1 MDNEEFEAFENRLRR
16 FQPEEPPAH
25 LRMRVLSG
33 KGRFNRLQLILR
45 IAAVILVFVAAA
57 WNSILDAPTYA
68 PGDSTSQS
76 RFFESEAYGRL
87 GTLRLRIYSS
97 YRIRLGLL
105 GALKE
110 NGNMEVLR

>member
-1 MDNEEFEAFENRLRR
+1 MDNQEFEAFENRLRR

-25 LRMRVLSG
+25 LRMRVLSR
-33 KGRFNRLQLILR
+33 KSRFNRLQLILR

-57 WNSILDAPTYA
+57 WNSILDAPPYA
-68 PGDSTSQS
+68 PSDSTSHS
-76 RFFESEAYGRL
+76 RFESEAYGRL

-110 NGNMEVLR
+110 NGNMEVLH